1 MKSNSKV
8 LTNSSGF
15 TLLELLISMAIMVF
29 ISYSTYVATTQ
40 TFKLR
45 DNLSREAK
53 FYNAIQLAINIV
65 RRDLTLL
72 YSPTVLLPP
81 PQSNPSTPGSP
92 PPVPEMQMYMADDTS
107 QIYQFWSAATHPN
120 GLRPSRFVGAQQ
132 KLSFI
137 SLTYT
142 RIYKN
147 TPGSEFAKI
156 SYELQRDEKNPDTKG
171 KMILIRKETP
181 NAFASDQFRDT
192 LETSY
197 ELLTGLKSFKLS
209 YMKREG
215 ETWKTIDT
223 WDSEQ
228 QDKKYFF
235 PDVIQLEMEVE
246 GAQNLSY
253 IGRYS
258 FKPEIPFHGIPASF

>member
-1 MKSNSKV
+1 MKSNSKA
-8 LTNSSGF
+8 LLNSSGF
-15 TLLELLISMAIMVF
+15 TLLELLISMAIRVL
-29 ISYSTYVATTQ
+29 ISYSTYIATLQ

-45 DNLSREAK
+45 DTLSQEAK
-53 FYNAIQLAINIV
+53 FNNSIQLAVNLL

-72 YSPTVLLPP
+72 YSPTVLVPP
-81 PQSNPSTPGSP
+81 PQINSETLGAP
-92 PPVPEMQMYMADDTS
+92 PLGAELQMYMADDTS

-120 GLRPSRFVGAQQ
+120 GLRPSRFVGAEQ

-147 TPGSEFAKI
+147 SPGSEFAKI
-156 SYELQRDEKNPDTKG
+156 SYELKRDEKNPETKG
-171 KMILIRKETP
+171 KLMLIRKETP

-197 ELLTGLKSFKLS
+197 ELLTGLKVFKLS
-209 YMKREG
+209 FLKREG
-215 ETWKTIDT
+215 ETWKALNA
-223 WDSEQ
+223 WDSES
-228 QDKKYFF
+228 QDTKYVF
-235 PDVIQLEMEVE
+235 PDLIQLDLEVI

-253 IGRYS
+253 IGKYS
-258 FKPEIPFHGIPASF
+258 FRPEIPFNGIPASY